1 MQTYQLFCG
10 RDIPSGGTVTDQSFS
25 SFLELCVDR
34 YFDGYTVS
42 DVQGMWKGKPEATK
56 CISICTDK
64 YQDVLYIAEQYKDLF
79 EQDSVAIQTL
89 APMSFV

>member
-1 MQTYQLFCG
+1 MQTYQLFCA
-10 RDIPSGGTVTDQSFS
+10 RDISTGGTVTDTMWDSFT
-25 SFLELCVDR
+25 DIIDD

-56 CISICTDK
+56 CISVCTDR
-64 YQDVLYIAEQYKDLF
+64 YDAVLAIADAYKKLF
-79 EQDSVAIQTL
+79 EQDSVAIQLL